1 MKRFKNHS
9 VYFTNMRLV
18 PFSVGLAILV
28 CALAFG
34 QPTRALTFEVASVKP
49 SPPPREGVY
58 FGPAR
63 GGPGSSDP
71 GQIKWEYARLIDML
85 MTAYDVKSYQVRG
98 PVWMST
104 ERYHVIAKVPEGA
117 TKDQVIVMWQSLLA
131 ERFGVVLHHESKEFQ
146 VEELVVAKG
155 GSKLKDT
162 AVDDPNAEGPPKL
175 DKNMA
180 LNGPGFVT
188 TITMGS
194 NRPTAHT
201 VAKAQPL
208 SKLTVLLGSQLDRPV
223 LDKTGLTGKYDF
235 SIEFAPNLPPGQLP
249 PPTDNASEPSPTL
262 VDALERQLGLRL
274 VANKA
279 KLDLL
284 VIDKAEKTP
293 TAN

>member
-1 MKRFKNHS
+1 
-9 VYFTNMRLV
+9 MRLTV
-18 PFSVGLAILV
+18 VLAILA
-28 CALAFG
+28 CKLAFG
-34 QPTRALTFEVASVKP
+34 QPTHGLTFEVASVKL

-71 GQIKWEYARLIDML
+71 AQITWEYARLIDIL

-104 ERYHVIAKVPEGA
+104 ERYNVIAKVPEGA
-117 TKDQVIVMWQSLLA
+117 TKEQVNVMWQNLLA
-131 ERFGVVLHHESKEFQ
+131 ERFGIVLHHESKEFQ
-146 VEELVVAKG
+146 VEELVIAKG

-188 TITMGS
+188 RITMGS
-194 NRPTAHT
+194 NGPTAHT

-235 SIEFAPNLPPGQLP
+235 SIEFTPNLPPGQLP
-249 PPTDNASEPSPTL
+249 PPTENASEPGPTL
-262 VDALERQLGLRL
+262 ADALERQLGLRL

-279 KLDLL
+279 KLDI
-284 VIDKAEKTP
+284 VVVDKAEKAP